1 MRISDWSS
9 GLCSSAPRNRRF
21 CLTNNRLDDRLG
33 LRVFGSENA
42 RIPRGVW
49 SLGLA
54 SYEPRKDSQLGF
66 DWLIHFPSPTLDQV
80 FRSQLPRPGVRSEEH
95 TSELQSLMRISYA
108 VFGLTKK
115 TTRTHDI
122 ISSTL

>member
-1 MRISDWSS
+1 ML
-9 GLCSSAPRNRRF
+9 GRNLSV

-80 FRSQLPRPGVRSEEH
+80 FRSQLPRPRSEERR
-95 TSELQSLMRISYA
+95 EGKEC
-108 VFGLTKK
+108 V
-115 TTRTHDI
+115 
-122 ISSTL
+122 STCRSRWSPIH

>member
-1 MRISDWSS
+1 MEDCIL
-9 GLCSSAPRNRRF
+9 GRNLSV

-66 DWLIHFPSPTLDQV
+66 DWLIHFPYPTLAQV
-80 FRSQLPRPGVRSEEH
+80 FRSQLPRPGV
-95 TSELQSLMRISYA
+95 
-108 VFGLTKK
+108 LTQIGRASCRERGCQYVK
-115 TTRTHDI
+115 I
-122 ISSTL
+122 